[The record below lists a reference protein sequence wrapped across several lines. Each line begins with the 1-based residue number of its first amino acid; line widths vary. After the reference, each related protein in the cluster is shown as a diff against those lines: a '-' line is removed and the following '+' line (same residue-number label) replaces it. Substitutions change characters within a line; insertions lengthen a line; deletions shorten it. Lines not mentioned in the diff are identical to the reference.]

1 MKAYVKS
8 SDGREITVL
17 DTCLES
23 EVVNTLK
30 NVFRIV
36 EFMPEVRDAISEL
49 RIAFN
54 EGHTGWGVE
63 APVKVPPNC
72 VPDSEAAKDRCC
84 PRKAIP
90 DWTTSTTDVHDRK
103 CRVTAENGG
112 YFDKSLADCCEPGFE
127 V

>member
-8 SDGREITVL
+8 SDGREIPVL

-23 EVVNTLK
+23 EMVNTLK

-63 APVKVPPNC
+63 APV
-72 VPDSEAAKDRCC
+72 C
-84 PRKAIP
+84 PRKAVS
-90 DWTTSTTDVHDRK
+90 DCTTSTTGTQDRK
-103 CRVTAENGG
+103 CRVTAESGG
-112 YFDKSLADCCEPGFE
+112 YFDKSLADCCEPDFE